1 MRAEAFAASKVGFL
15 GMILIGLCSL
25 LLGLMSRFLSLEPII
40 YFAAMAGVL
49 FPMVMV
55 TAGAMTWWALENPGD
70 ILERPR
76 KSRENLALY
85 SLSAGIVAALG
96 GAFLW
101 TLIAM
106 MPLNGVFPA
115 DRLLAYVGAPT
126 LNLYLELTILMAA
139 YVTLSI
145 IGGVLYD
152 IVMPAEDGFRF

>member
-15 GMILIGLCSL
+15 GIVLIGLCSL
-25 LLGLMSRFLSLEPII
+25 LLGLMSSFFSLDSVI

-55 TAGAMTWWALENPGD
+55 AAGAFTWWILENPGS

-76 KSRENLALY
+76 RSQENLAIY
-85 SLSAGIVAALG
+85 SLASGIIAAIG
-96 GAFLW
+96 GGFLW
-101 TLIAM
+101 TSIAM
-106 MPLNGVFPA
+106 MPLNPA
-115 DRLLAYVGAPT
+115 GKLLSYFGAPS
-126 LNLYLELTILMAA
+126 LGLFLELIILFTA

-152 IVMPAEDGFRF
+152 IVMPVEDGFRF